1 MRKLISISL
10 FGLLFISSV
19 ESIHAE
25 TPQAE
30 RPPIHVGPPQALH
43 SVHNRGF
50 QGIPSFAITPKGRM
64 WATWYAGVSPAE
76 DHNNYVVLSTS
87 DDGGESWQEV
97 MVVDPD
103 KEGPVRT
110 FDPELWVSPDGK
122 LYWFWAQ
129 AIGHGGFPGGVW
141 AITTDDPEVAQPK
154 WNAPRRINDGVMMCK
169 PLVLSTGEW
178 VLPTSLWR
186 TKDNSAQMM
195 VSTDLGK
202 SWKVRG
208 ASNVPQKDRQ
218 FDEHMFV
225 ERKDGS
231 ICLLARTNYGIGESV
246 STDRGA
252 TWPELAPSAISHPSA
267 RFFVR
272 RLNSG
277 NLLLVKHG
285 PIEKRTGRSHLTAYL
300 SEDDGKTWGG
310 GLLLDERSG
319 VSYPDGQQT
328 KDGSIHIIYDYSRT
342 GDRHILLAT
351 FQEED
356 VRAGKVLS
364 EKARLRQIMSDADG
378 GLVKK
383 KP

>member
-1 MRKLISISL
+1 M
-10 FGLLFISSV
+10 
-19 ESIHAE
+19 
-25 TPQAE
+25 
-30 RPPIHVGPPQALH
+30 
-43 SVHNRGF
+43 HNRGF